1 MFSGLLNN
9 VPFIYQLPLLLLFCL
24 VLLFTLLLVFGYRIR
39 LPFFLGEISP
49 ASAPSPGRDVI
60 ALELS
65 NKALQLEL
73 AQLKQLVSG
82 PQLVAVTQ
90 QKQVTRQDSGAG
102 VEELLALAS
111 HQQQQQQGP
120 NVEAKPSTP
129 SKQRNQNVD
138 VAPLTLVQSRHRH
151 RSRSD
156 SDLTPTSTGDEVDG
170 SQYPSRMRSDSL
182 PRTPTKSLLVKG
194 CDSPQTTKFE
204 WVEVAND
211 ESIETN
217 KNDVIKK
224 NLCESDFLDQV
235 EEIFESK
242 NQ

>member
-9 VPFIYQLPLLLLFCL
+9 VPFIYQLPLLVLFCL

-111 HQQQQQQGP
+111 HQQQQQGP

-129 SKQRNQNVD
+129 SKQRNQNV
-138 VAPLTLVQSRHRH
+138 APLTLVQSRQRH

-156 SDLTPTSTGDEVDG
+156 SDVTPISTGVDG
-170 SQYPSRMRSDSL
+170 SQGPSRKRSDSL

-204 WVEVAND
+204 WVEVADD
-211 ESIETN
+211 ESIEAN

-224 NLCESDFLDQV
+224 NLCESDFLDKV

-242 NQ
+242 TQ

>member
-111 HQQQQQQGP
+111 HQQQQQGP

-129 SKQRNQNVD
+129 SKHRNQNV
-138 VAPLTLVQSRHRH
+138 VPSTLVQSRQRH

-156 SDLTPTSTGDEVDG
+156 SDVAPISNGEGEEVDG
-170 SQYPSRMRSDSL
+170 SQGPSRKRSDSL

-204 WVEVAND
+204 WVEVAD
-211 ESIETN
+211 HERIESN
-217 KNDVIKK
+217 QNDVIKK
-224 NLCESDFLDQV
+224 NLCESDFLDKV

-242 NQ
+242 TQ

>member
-24 VLLFTLLLVFGYRIR
+24 VLLFTLLLMFGYRIR

-111 HQQQQQQGP
+111 HLQQQQGS

-129 SKQRNQNVD
+129 SKYRNQN
-138 VAPLTLVQSRHRH
+138 VAPLTLVQSRQRH

-156 SDLTPTSTGDEVDG
+156 SDLTPTSTGEEVDG
-170 SQYPSRMRSDSL
+170 SQGPSRKRSDSL

-194 CDSPQTTKFE
+194 CDSPLTTKFE
-204 WVEVAND
+204 WVEVHDD
-211 ESIETN
+211 ESIEAN

-224 NLCESDFLDQV
+224 NLCESDFLDKV

-242 NQ
+242 TQ

>member
-24 VLLFTLLLVFGYRIR
+24 VLLFTLLLMFGYRIR

-65 NKALQLEL
+65 NKALQLEV

-102 VEELLALAS
+102 VEDLLALAS
-111 HQQQQQQGP
+111 HLQQKQQGP

-129 SKQRNQNVD
+129 SKHRNQN
-138 VAPLTLVQSRHRH
+138 VAPLTLVQSRQRH

-156 SDLTPTSTGDEVDG
+156 SDVTPISTGEEVDG
-170 SQYPSRMRSDSL
+170 SQGPSRKRSDSL

-224 NLCESDFLDQV
+224 NLCESDFLDKV

-242 NQ
+242 TQ

>member
-65 NKALQLEL
+65 NKALQLEV

-111 HQQQQQQGP
+111 HQQQQHGP

-129 SKQRNQNVD
+129 SKHRNQN
-138 VAPLTLVQSRHRH
+138 VAPLTLVQSRQRH

-156 SDLTPTSTGDEVDG
+156 SDLTPISTGEEVDG
-170 SQYPSRMRSDSL
+170 SRKRSDSL

-204 WVEVAND
+204 WIEVD
-211 ESIETN
+211 DDKSIETN
-217 KNDVIKK
+217 KNDDIKK
-224 NLCESDFLDQV
+224 NLCENDFLDKV

-242 NQ
+242 TQ

>member
-24 VLLFTLLLVFGYRIR
+24 VLLFTLLLMFGYRIR

-65 NKALQLEL
+65 NKALQLEV

-111 HQQQQQQGP
+111 HQQQQQGP

-129 SKQRNQNVD
+129 SKHRNQN
-138 VAPLTLVQSRHRH
+138 VAPLTLVQSRQRH

-156 SDLTPTSTGDEVDG
+156 SDVTPISTGEEVDD
-170 SQYPSRMRSDSL
+170 SQGPSRKRSDSL

-224 NLCESDFLDQV
+224 NLCCESDFLDKV

-242 NQ
+242 TP

>member
-24 VLLFTLLLVFGYRIR
+24 VLLFTLLLMFGYKIR

-49 ASAPSPGRDVI
+49 ASAPSPGRDVL

-102 VEELLALAS
+102 VEELLALAN
-111 HQQQQQQGP
+111 HQQQGP
-120 NVEAKPSTP
+120 NVEAKPTTP
-129 SKQRNQNVD
+129 SKHRNQN
-138 VAPLTLVQSRHRH
+138 VAPLTLVQSRQRH

-156 SDLTPTSTGDEVDG
+156 SDVTPISTGEEVDD
-170 SQYPSRMRSDSL
+170 SQGPSRKRSDSL

-204 WVEVAND
+204 WIEVD
-211 ESIETN
+211 DDKSIETN
-217 KNDVIKK
+217 KNDDIKK
-224 NLCESDFLDQV
+224 NLCESDFLDKV

-242 NQ
+242 TQ

>member
-24 VLLFTLLLVFGYRIR
+24 VLLFTLLLMFGYRIR

-49 ASAPSPGRDVI
+49 ASAPSPGRDVL

-102 VEELLALAS
+102 VEELLALAH

-129 SKQRNQNVD
+129 SKHRNQN
-138 VAPLTLVQSRHRH
+138 VAPLTLVQSRQRH

-156 SDLTPTSTGDEVDG
+156 SDVTPISTGEEVDD
-170 SQYPSRMRSDSL
+170 SQGPSRKRSDSL

-204 WVEVAND
+204 WVEVADD

-217 KNDVIKK
+217 KNDDIKK
-224 NLCESDFLDQV
+224 NLCESDFLDKV

-242 NQ
+242 TQ

>member
-24 VLLFTLLLVFGYRIR
+24 VLLFTLLLMFGYKIR

-65 NKALQLEL
+65 NKALQLEV

-129 SKQRNQNVD
+129 SKHRNQN
-138 VAPLTLVQSRHRH
+138 VAPLTLVQSRQRH

-156 SDLTPTSTGDEVDG
+156 SDLTPISTGEEVDG
-170 SQYPSRMRSDSL
+170 SQGPSRKRSDSL

-224 NLCESDFLDQV
+224 NLCESDFLDKV

-242 NQ
+242 TQ